1 MPGSGGSSRRDHAC
15 VSEIK
20 DMAPHF
26 NPVTLISF
34 GMVLA
39 VTLQICAT
47 DGILKVYANIQG
59 SYVSAMA

>member
-1 MPGSGGSSRRDHAC
+1 
-15 VSEIK
+15 
-20 DMAPHF
+20 MAPHF
-26 NPVTLISF
+26 HPATLISF